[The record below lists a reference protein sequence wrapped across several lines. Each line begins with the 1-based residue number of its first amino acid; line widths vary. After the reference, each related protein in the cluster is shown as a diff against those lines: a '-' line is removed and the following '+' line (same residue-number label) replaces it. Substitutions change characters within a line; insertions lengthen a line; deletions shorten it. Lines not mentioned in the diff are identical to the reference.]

1 MSAMQHEQSGPG
13 HDYEGPS
20 DSSGDETLLAGTPV
34 VVRRAAGLSAVIGGG
49 ASAIAIAYLWRA
61 VETGAAL
68 DWALCLGTAI
78 IAGFYLA
85 GLLDARTPLVV
96 ADDLG
101 VRLRLGRQWRGL
113 PWEAVGAVEVR
124 PRRSWLRDGRLVFR
138 PHSLARALDGL
149 EVRGRRAA
157 ALNQRMYGGALA
169 VPLGLTTRT
178 STPSGDAEAIVEG
191 LTTLSRGRSPVL
203 LVVPE
208 PETDADATS
217 GTGAESEA
225 AAATESKSRTDHGPA
240 EPGAVDAA
248 GPGTEPAPGDRDLD
262 TVRGARTPRAAGAGS
277 VDRTARLWGALR
289 RSAPTTTAPG
299 EPTTDPATPESDL
312 SDAAALAGVGVA
324 DDAVGTR
331 AEDPT
336 PARRSLLG
344 GIGTI
349 VSRVAKGTRRDV
361 DHDLADD
368 LAGDPADDTVVD
380 PDADDPAADTQDAG
394 VESPRAD
401 DEADR
406 PAARTASPVMPL
418 RSARP
423 ALRAEV
429 TRDAPATT
437 LGSPALGAAALHEDA
452 SGRRPGLPEGRELRR
467 PGSVDLEFESP
478 GTGSVRPIARLGDAV
493 EPLVIDDFVTEPAY
507 DPVIGPDLAAAR
519 TRVGLTVDELAERT
533 RIRPHVIESIE
544 VDDFAPC
551 GGDFYARGHL
561 RTLAR
566 VLGQDPAPL
575 LQRFD
580 DRYATAP
587 INARRVFEAELAT
600 GMTGSMR
607 STVGGPNWG
616 LLVGAVLSL
625 VLVWGLVRLFATEPP
640 ELIQSPT
647 PILNGSNGVAGSY
660 PKAVPAAKRPLPVA
674 VVGTG
679 EARVVVRNGEGKIVW
694 AGRLDAGERKAV
706 RVAPPVRVQAS
717 DAGAVQVR
725 ISGERRG
732 AVGQPGEPGRRTFT
746 RAAR

>member
-1 MSAMQHEQSGPG
+1 MSAMQHEEPG
-13 HDYEGPS
+13 SADYEGPS
-20 DSSGDETLLAGTPV
+20 DRSGDETLLAGTPV

-68 DWALCLGTAI
+68 DWGLCLGTAL

-208 PETDADATS
+208 PETDADA
-217 GTGAESEA
+217 GPDAGPDSEA
-225 AAATESKSRTDHGPA
+225 VAATETDTRTDLGSTERDAADAA
-240 EPGAVDAA
+240 EPWTAHDAQ
-248 GPGTEPAPGDRDLD
+248 GDRAPDA
-262 TVRGARTPRAAGAGS
+262 VRGPRTPTAGAGS
-277 VDRTARLWGALR
+277 ANRTAGLWGALR
-289 RSAPTTTAPG
+289 RSAGPTTAAPG
-299 EPTTDPATPESDL
+299 EPTVDPVAREAQP
-312 SDAAALAGVGVA
+312 SDAAATTGLGTDEAGDVGETL
-324 DDAVGTR
+324 VGET
-331 AEDPT
+331 T

-361 DHDLADD
+361 DHDP
-368 LAGDPADDTVVD
+368 AGDPAG
-380 PDADDPAADTQDAG
+380 DPAAEGFDEHGVIDTQETG
-394 VESPRAD
+394 EESTRAD
-401 DEADR
+401 GAEADR

-437 LGSPALGAAALHEDA
+437 LGSPALGAAALHEDG
-452 SGRRPGLPEGRELRR
+452 SRRRLGLPEGRELRR

-478 GTGSVRPIARLGDAV
+478 GSGSVRPIARLGDAV

-566 VLGQDPAPL
+566 VLGQDPGPL
-575 LQRFD
+575 LQKFD

-647 PILNGSNGVAGSY
+647 PILNGSNGVASSY
-660 PKAVPAAKRPLPVA
+660 PKAAPAAKRPLPVA

-679 EARVVVRNGEGKIVW
+679 ESRVVVRNGEGKIVW

-717 DAGAVQVR
+717 DAGAVEVR
-725 ISGERRG
+725 VSGERRG
-732 AVGQPGEPGRRTFT
+732 AVGEPGEPGRRTFT
-746 RAAR
+746 RTAR